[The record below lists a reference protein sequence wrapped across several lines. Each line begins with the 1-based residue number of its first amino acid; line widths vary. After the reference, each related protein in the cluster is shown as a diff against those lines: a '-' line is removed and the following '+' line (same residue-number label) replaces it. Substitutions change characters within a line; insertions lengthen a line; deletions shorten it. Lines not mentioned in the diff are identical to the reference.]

1 MDNRTLAQLVVTVSI
16 LIGFILLISSQH
28 EVRHSITDFSAIHR

>member
-1 MDNRTLAQLVVTVSI
+1 MDNRTLAQLVATVSL

-28 EVRHSITDFSAIHR
+28 GGHHAITEFSAIHR